1 MSDEGQAKNLRS
13 ASFKEKTV
21 TSLVKAH
28 MKNDKGT
35 LKKKPLSLYSELME
49 LFVREGLLRAAS
61 QAKTEGDSVVSIDH
75 FEKILT
81 QLLLDM

>member
-1 MSDEGQAKNLRS
+1 MTDEAQAKILKS
-13 ASFKEKTV
+13 AAFKEKTV
-21 TSLVKAH
+21 ANLVKSH

-35 LKKKPLSLYSELME
+35 LKKKPLILYAELME
-49 LFVREGLLRAAS
+49 LFVKEGLLRAAN